1 MTNWR
6 TAVISVLLSLWFN
19 RAGFLAAPSV
29 EPVIESGVEQPMN
42 NNSFINKIFGIFD
55 IDQNSNIVHISY

>member
-19 RAGFLAAPSV
+19 KAGFLAVPSG
-29 EPVIESGVEQPMN
+29 EPVIESGVEQPIKLESILFN
-42 NNSFINKIFGIFD
+42 TLE
-55 IDQNSNIVHISY
+55 

>member
-19 RAGFLAAPSV
+19 KAGFLAVPSG
-29 EPVIESGVEQPMN
+29 EPVIESGVEQPMKLEERILF
-42 NNSFINKIFGIFD
+42 STLEWPRRRALLPD
-55 IDQNSNIVHISY
+55 A